1 MSADKV
7 NLTLPEIQLVAEVD
21 CDEVEC
27 SIEILDHTFRS
38 FNLFDVQNQKF
49 FVTFDAQVKISFY
62 LGGREESVVVTAE
75 EFEVSSV
82 DTVGDH
88 IYDFDFDFEESTIS
102 KDELYQRLKGSEMT
116 VRFCTR
122 HH

>member
-1 MSADKV
+1 MNTDKV
-7 NLTLPEIQLVAEVD
+7 NLTLPDVQLIAEVD

-27 SIEILDHTFRS
+27 SIEILDHKFRS
-38 FNLFDVQNQKF
+38 FSLFDVQNQKF

-62 LGGREESVVVTAE
+62 LGGREENIVVTAE

-82 DTVGDH
+82 DRVGDS
-88 IYDFDFDFEESTIS
+88 IYSFDFEESTIS
-102 KDELYQRLKGSEMT
+102 KDELYQRINGSEMT
-116 VRFCTR
+116 VCFCTR

>member
-1 MSADKV
+1 MHTDKV
-7 NLTLPEIQLVAEVD
+7 NLTLSDVQLVAEID

-27 SIEILDHTFRS
+27 SIEILDHKFRS

-62 LGGREESVVVTAE
+62 LGGREENIVVTAE

-88 IYDFDFDFEESTIS
+88 ICDFDFEESTIS
-102 KDELYQRLKGSEMT
+102 KDELYQRLNDSEMT
-116 VRFCTR
+116 VRFFTR

>member
-1 MSADKV
+1 MSKDKV
-7 NLTLPEIQLVAEVD
+7 NLTLPEVQLVAEVD

-62 LGGREESVVVTAE
+62 FRGREESIVVTAE

-82 DTVGDH
+82 DVIGDG
-88 IYDFDFDFEESTIS
+88 IYSFDFEESTIS
-102 KDELYQRLKGSEMT
+102 KDELYQMLKGSEMT
-116 VRFCTR
+116 VCFGTL

>member
-1 MSADKV
+1 MNKDKV
-7 NLTLPEIQLVAEVD
+7 NLTLPDVQLVAEVD
-21 CDEVEC
+21 CEEVEC

-62 LGGREESVVVTAE
+62 LGGREESIVVTAE

-82 DTVGDH
+82 DTIGDL
-88 IYDFDFDFEESTIS
+88 IYDFDFEEATLG
-102 KDELYQRLKGSEMT
+102 KDELYQRLKGGEMT
-116 VRFCTR
+116 VSFYTLTN
-122 HH
+122 